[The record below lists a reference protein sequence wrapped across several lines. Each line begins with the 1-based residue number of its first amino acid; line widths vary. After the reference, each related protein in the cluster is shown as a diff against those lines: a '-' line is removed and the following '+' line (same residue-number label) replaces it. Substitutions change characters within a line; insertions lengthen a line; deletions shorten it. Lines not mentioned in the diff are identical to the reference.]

1 MKIERLIA
9 IVMLLLENETMSA
22 SALARRFNVSKR
34 TILRDMDT
42 LNLARIPIYAVRG
55 ANGGFGI
62 MANYKFDKRLL
73 TVTDLQIILTA
84 LTKLNDWTLDDQT
97 RLTRDKI
104 RTLLPQVHDPANLS
118 VNDTPTTGRQH
129 LAALRKT
136 LLAAIQR
143 SVLVQITYV
152 DRLGKQTQRRIEPY
166 QLAYRNASWYL
177 LAYSLERNAFR
188 TFKLARIVKLAVLE
202 APFSKRPLPPT
213 EQPAPTDFKLVK
225 LTVLVKKDVRDK
237 LIEGIDT
244 GPLVEMDQA
253 HYQTTFVIPDNEYG
267 YRYVAEFGTS
277 LQVRA
282 PAAFITHYRE
292 WLRQIIR
299 LNEQTH

>member
-22 SALARRFNVSKR
+22 ATLAQRFNVSKR

-55 ANGGFGI
+55 TNGGFGI
-62 MANYKFDKRLL
+62 MATYKFDKRLL
-73 TVTDLQIILTA
+73 TVTDLQTILTA
-84 LTKLNDWTLDDQT
+84 LAKLNDWTLDDQT
-97 RLTRDKI
+97 RLTLDKI
-104 RTLLPQVHDPANLS
+104 RALLPPVHDPANFS
-118 VNDTPTTGRQH
+118 VNDTPTTGSQR
-129 LAALRKT
+129 LATLRKT
-136 LLAAIQR
+136 LLAAIRR
-143 SVLVQITYV
+143 STLVQLTYV
-152 DRLGKQTQRRIEPY
+152 DRLGHQTVRRIEPY
-166 QLAYRNASWYL
+166 QLTYRNASWYL

-188 TFKLARIVKLAVLE
+188 TFKLARIVKLTVLE
-202 APFSKRPLPPT
+202 APFSKRQLPAT
-213 EQPAPTDFKLVK
+213 EQSTPTDFKLVN

-244 GPLVEMDQA
+244 GPLVEVDQT

-267 YRYVAEFGTS
+267 YRYIAEFGTS

-282 PAAFITHYRE
+282 PAAFVAHYRE
-292 WLRQIIR
+292 WLLQIVR
-299 LNEQTH
+299 LNEQ